1 MRGFLRN
8 IKGYEDMKK
17 KIMALTMVLLYV
29 TGTTGGILF
38 NILDGALPVAV
49 GVAALA
55 WMAWPKCAEYRD
67 RLIDE

>member
-29 TGTTGGILF
+29 IGVTGGILF
-38 NILDGALPVAV
+38 NMLDGALPVAV

>member
-1 MRGFLRN
+1 
-8 IKGYEDMKK
+8 MKK

-29 TGTTGGILF
+29 IGTTGGILF

-55 WMAWPKCAEYRD
+55 WMAWPRCVEYRD